1 MGGSLPGCGPTL
13 DPAAPRGLKAAHMVI
28 PFHSL
33 SRLPFFFGARWF
45 SSA

>member
-1 MGGSLPGCGPTL
+1 MNAVRVMRVTSEAPV
-13 DPAAPRGLKAAHMVI
+13 AARK
-28 PFHSL
+28 L

>member
-1 MGGSLPGCGPTL
+1 VTNMLVRFDT
-13 DPAAPRGLKAAHMVI
+13 
-28 PFHSL
+28 L

>member
-1 MGGSLPGCGPTL
+1 MFVRSE
-13 DPAAPRGLKAAHMVI
+13 I
-28 PFHSL
+28 L